1 MADDNTPDVTEQAD
15 QPDTDTAETPAEP
28 VQPDPSEPFT
38 TTRQAITD
46 LRDEAK
52 GHREK
57 AQALAARLHTELVR
71 QTGRLADPTELPFD
85 AAHIEDPDALNAAI
99 DELLTRKPHYAART
113 PQGNTVGQGVKDQ
126 GPPAS
131 DWLQQLKSLV

>member
-1 MADDNTPDVTEQAD
+1 MADENAPEVTAQTDQLDAD
-15 QPDTDTAETPAEP
+15 ATETPTDP
-28 VQPDPSEPFT
+28 VEPDPSEPFT
-38 TTRQAITD
+38 TTREAITD
-46 LRDEAK
+46 LRNEAK

-57 AQALAARLHTELVR
+57 AQALATRLHTELVR

-85 AAHIEDPDALNAAI
+85 AAHLDDPDTLKAAI

-126 GPPAS
+126 GQPA
-131 DWLQQLKSLV
+131 DWLSQLKTLV

>member
-1 MADDNTPDVTEQAD
+1 MEDETAEQTE
-15 QPDTDTAETPAEP
+15 QPDTEAEQEP
-28 VQPDPSEPFT
+28 KTFGADYVSQ
-38 TTRQAITD
+38 

-57 AQALAARLHTELVR
+57 SQALAARLHTELVR
-71 QTGRLADPTELPFD
+71 QTGRLADPSELPFD
-85 AAHIEDPDALNAAI
+85 QSHIEDPEALSAAI

-126 GPPAS
+126 GQS
-131 DWLQQLKSLV
+131 TDWLAQLKTLV